1 MGHIYIYW
9 LYTYIFQLLSM
20 LYIYIFQLLC
30 VVCILSFIWTSSCIY
45 RMLVVCQVYI
55 SCVSFMICLYNLECS
70 GIYIYIYICITY
82 SHVYVHKILL
92 STKFIYWKTCSYPYI
107 YIYIIIYNINSLPLA
122 GPYLTYDAT
131 EGNGRTGD
139 ACKNRTWKLQ
149 PYRNHLCKVLD
160 KIHTVVNTTIKRLNI
175 PHRLTRN
182 RRSSYQHP
190 KWSQSS
196 KKKLYFF
203 NRPYEWVKFC
213 L

>member
-70 GIYIYIYICITY
+70 GIYIYTYVLLTRMYMFIKYCCLPSSYIEK
-82 SHVYVHKILL
+82 HVHIH
-92 STKFIYWKTCSYPYI
+92 I

-122 GPYLTYDAT
+122 GRISPMMPLREMVAQ
-131 EGNGRTGD
+131 GM
-139 ACKNRTWKLQ
+139 L
-149 PYRNHLCKVLD
+149 V
-160 KIHTVVNTTIKRLNI
+160 KIELGSCSPIGTI
-175 PHRLTRN
+175 
-182 RRSSYQHP
+182 Y
-190 KWSQSS
+190 
-196 KKKLYFF
+196 
-203 NRPYEWVKFC
+203 VKSLIRFI
-213 L
+213 LW

>member
-1 MGHIYIYW
+1 
-9 LYTYIFQLLSM
+9 M

-70 GIYIYIYICITY
+70 GIYIYTYVLLTRMYMFIKYCCLPSSYIEK
-82 SHVYVHKILL
+82 HVHIH
-92 STKFIYWKTCSYPYI
+92 I

-190 KWSQSS
+190 K
-196 KKKLYFF
+196 
-203 NRPYEWVKFC
+203 
-213 L
+213 